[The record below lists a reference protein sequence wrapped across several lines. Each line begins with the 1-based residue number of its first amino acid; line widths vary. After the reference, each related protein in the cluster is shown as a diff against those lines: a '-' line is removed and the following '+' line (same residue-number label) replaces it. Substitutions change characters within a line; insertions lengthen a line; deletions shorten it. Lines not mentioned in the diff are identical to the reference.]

1 MPKLLGL
8 LPVKRCRYNR
18 QQMPDAMMYHDLCL
32 CWNWI
37 HDIDF
42 VALLERTCQQH
53 GLSLLQVTS
62 ENVDDISRELDRG
75 ELSFGLLLDRASDDD
90 ERFTPVAQWCRRS
103 GTGSVNP
110 YEKAQGAWNKA
121 HMHGEFL
128 KAGLQVP
135 RTIILPPHGEQP
147 ELPSVDL
154 SPLGSP
160 FSIKPGCRGGG
171 LGVINDAS
179 SLEEALLARQA
190 YPDDPYLLQAHVH
203 PVRCGSR
210 LAWFR
215 VIYCAG
221 HTYPCWWDIETHVYT
236 PLDADEQSE
245 HALARLHEFVCCIAQ
260 VCGLQLF
267 STEIALTADNR
278 LLAVD
283 YVNDP
288 LDLRLQSRALDG
300 VPDRIVQDI
309 TRTLASLL

>member
-1 MPKLLGL
+1 
-8 LPVKRCRYNR
+8 
-18 QQMPDAMMYHDLCL
+18 MMYYDLCI
-32 CWNWI
+32 CWNWEY
-37 HDIDF
+37 DLDF
-42 VALLERTCQQH
+42 VALLESACQRR
-53 GLSLLQVTS
+53 GLSLLQVTP
-62 ENVDDISRELDRG
+62 ENVDDVQRALDSG

-90 ERFTPVAQWCRRS
+90 EGFMPVARWCRKS
-103 GTGSVNP
+103 GIGSVNP
-110 YEKAQGAWNKA
+110 YEKAQRAWNKA

-135 RTIILPPHGEQP
+135 RTIILPPYSERP
-147 ELPSVDL
+147 ALPFVDV

-171 LGVINDAS
+171 LGVVNDAS
-179 SLEEALLARQA
+179 SLEEAMLARQV

-203 PVRCGSR
+203 AVHHGPR

-221 HTYPCWWDIETHVYT
+221 QTYPCWWDIATHVYT
-236 PLDADEQSE
+236 PLDVVQQPE
-245 HALARLHEFVCCIAQ
+245 HAFARLHELVCCIAQ

-267 STEIALTADNR
+267 STEVALTADNR

-288 LDLRLQSRALDG
+288 LDLRLQSRAVDG

-309 TRTLASLL
+309 TMRLASLL